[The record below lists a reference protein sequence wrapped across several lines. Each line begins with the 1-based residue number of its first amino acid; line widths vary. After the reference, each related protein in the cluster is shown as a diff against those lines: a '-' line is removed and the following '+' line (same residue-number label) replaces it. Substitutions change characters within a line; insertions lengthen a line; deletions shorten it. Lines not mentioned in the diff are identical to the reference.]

1 MKNNIVLIGFM
12 GSGKSTVGKA
22 IADRLGLEFYDLDIY
37 IEQTQNMK
45 ISEIFKNFGE
55 DHFRNLETLA
65 AAELSGKSG
74 VVISCGGGTVLRKEN
89 VEILKAN
96 GKIFY
101 LEVDAKT
108 VMKRLEND
116 SSRPLLQRED
126 KFEEITRLLNIRKPI
141 YEVASDYKID
151 ATCDIKNTVDKIIE
165 LSF

>member
-1 MKNNIVLIGFM
+1 MENNIVLTGFM

-22 IADRLGLEFYDLDIY
+22 IADRLGLEFYDLDLY
-37 IEQTQNMK
+37 IEQSQNIK

-55 DHFRNLETLA
+55 EHFRNLETLA
-65 AAELSGKSG
+65 VAELSGKGG

-89 VEILKAN
+89 VKMLKAN

-101 LEVDAKT
+101 LEVDAET
-108 VMKRLEND
+108 VIKRLGND
-116 SSRPLLQRED
+116 SSRPLLQKEN
-126 KFEEITRLLNIRKPI
+126 KCEEITRLLNIRKPI

-151 ATCDIKNTVDKIIE
+151 AACDIKNIVDKIIE